1 MHRRLASS
9 LDEAAW
15 TPLSATPL
23 VVELPEHGVRIV
35 HAGLVPGV
43 RIEHQARRT
52 LMTIRSLGPDGRPSD
67 RSNGPAWG
75 TRYHGPVHVVFG
87 HHAQPEPQI
96 HPFATGIDTGCVY
109 GGTLTA
115 MVLRDGERP
124 PRSKDR
130 RDALVTVPARREW
143 FAGRGHR

>member
-1 MHRRLASS
+1 
-9 LDEAAW
+9 
-15 TPLSATPL
+15 
-23 VVELPEHGVRIV
+23 
-35 HAGLVPGV
+35 V